1 MNTQTESTIRNPK
14 SAIGFSLTEL
24 LVVIGV
30 IVILFTVAVPNVRK
44 LTGSGDT
51 AAAVNTFSAA
61 VAAARTRAGLYPAF
75 EHGSYSGVA
84 IIVDTA
90 GQLRLTTN
98 AERFPSEY
106 WYNANQYVR
115 DDKST
120 GPTDRILET
129 PVPQPASSPRHDV
142 NGYVDIP
149 GRDYTK
155 LPANTGLLGIVR
167 GQDSSN
173 NPTLKLLHPPFAVRF
188 NAEGTFIS
196 AVGVNVSAST
206 SSTVTAQQARRVVL
220 YDGNYD
226 GLFTITVSNPGSNGS
241 NRKNSY
247 GTGDENYNVNQW
259 DPESSQFNQVVGFS
273 NVQHSSGRIY
283 LPFESIESVA
293 GILAYSKAD
302 MPDNLAL
309 TDGGEEEDFGSGT
322 VGQWLMD
329 NGTIIFINRYTGA
342 LNKQE

>member
-61 VAAARTRAGLYPAF
+61 VASARTYAGLSPAF
-75 EHGSYSGVA
+75 DFGSYSGVA

-90 GQLRLTTN
+90 GNLRLTTN
-98 AERFPSEY
+98 AEKFPGEY
-106 WYNANQYVR
+106 WQDGSSSETSPNLTNKFLVDAENQER
-115 DDKST
+115 
-120 GPTDRILET
+120 LEE
-129 PVPQPASSPRHDV
+129 PVSGERHAV

-167 GQDSSN
+167 GGTGSGELQ
-173 NPTLKLLHPPFAVRF
+173 LLHPPFAIRF
-188 NAEGTFIS
+188 NREGTFI
-196 AVGVNVSAST
+196 ASKNINT
-206 SSTVTAQQARRVVL
+206 DDSEPFQQVDRVVI

-226 GLFTITVSNPGSNGS
+226 GEFWTKGSNGAHRGNPYS
-241 NRKNSY
+241 
-247 GTGDENYNVNQW
+247 TTTYNVNQW
-259 DPESSQFNQVVGFS
+259 DPESSTFDASFAV
-273 NVQHSSGRIY
+273 HASGRIK
-283 LPFESIESVA
+283 LPFEKLETVA

-302 MPDNLAL
+302 MPDNLSL
-309 TDGGEEEDFGSGT
+309 SDGGMENDFGSGT